1 VTESVEPMFAPLP
14 DGRFMPSAWGRSGWG
29 AEVLNGGLPSALLAR
44 AVARA
49 QDDPDLQLAR
59 LTVDLFRPVPR
70 QPLEIVARPV
80 RVGRRIAVYEASVVA
95 DGVEVTR
102 ASALLLRRTEGATT
116 VRSLGPLPDPESLEP
131 SHFPGTEPTLA
142 HGFSGQIDVRW
153 VSRGED
159 GFATAWLRLP
169 MALID
174 GEETTPL
181 MRAAA
186 LSDFGNRLSQIARGR
201 QVSLGERPGGGSG
214 FINTDITLYLVR
226 EPIGEWIAMSAADGG
241 AVTGIGTAD
250 VIHADREGVWGHSA
264 QAQLANSHR

>member
-1 VTESVEPMFAPLP
+1 MTDVAGPMFEPLP
-14 DGRFMPSAWGRSGWG
+14 DGRFMPSEWGRSGWG
-29 AEVLNGGLPSALLAR
+29 ADVLNGGLPAALLVR

-49 QDDPDLQLAR
+49 SDDADLQLAR

-80 RVGRRIAVYEASVVA
+80 RAGRRIAVYEASVIA

-102 ASALLLRRTEGATT
+102 ASALLLRRAEGPESA
-116 VRSLGPLPDPESLEP
+116 RLLGPLPDPESLEP

-159 GFATAWLRLP
+159 GAATAWLRLP
-169 MALID
+169 MPLVA
-174 GEETTPL
+174 GEATTPL

-186 LSDFGNRLSQIARGR
+186 LADFGNRLSQVARSHR
-201 QVSLGERPGGGSG
+201 VSLGDRPGGGSG
-214 FINTDITLYLVR
+214 YINTDITLYLVR
-226 EPIGEWIAMSAADGG
+226 EPVGEWIALSATDGG
-241 AVTGIGTAD
+241 AVSGVGTAD
-250 VIHADREGVWGHSA
+250 VVHADREGVWGHSA
-264 QAQLANSHR
+264 QAQLANSR